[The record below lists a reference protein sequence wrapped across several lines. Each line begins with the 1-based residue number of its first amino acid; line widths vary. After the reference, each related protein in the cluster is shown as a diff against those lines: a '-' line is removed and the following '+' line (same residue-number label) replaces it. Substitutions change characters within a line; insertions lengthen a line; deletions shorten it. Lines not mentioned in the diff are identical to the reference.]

1 MFLQYSNDN
10 NLSSSTEFMD
20 KGRDFVAHFHFI
32 SFVQKVMK
40 LEMSCEAMVREVL
53 WTKLS
58 APPKFLC

>member
-1 MFLQYSNDN
+1 
-10 NLSSSTEFMD
+10 MD